1 MAEVYGATK
10 YSDGGHGWLRVDRK
24 MLARLGVAAEVS
36 TCSYERAEEV
46 YLEEDCDAPLFIR
59 AMEAAG
65 YSVAVR
71 EVRTADGDSF
81 VRGLRHFRA

>member
-24 MLARLGVAAEVS
+24 MLMRLGVAAEVS
-36 TCSYERAEEV
+36 DCSYEHAEEV

-71 EVRTADGDSF
+71 EVRAMEGDSF
-81 VRGLRHFRA
+81 VRGLRHYRA